1 MTKITKILKENLFT
15 AIIIIAYSL
24 IFILKP
30 ETGITAVGNS
40 GYYLKEMLMIM
51 PVIFVLTALLDV
63 WVPKETIMKYLGKQS
78 KSKGVILSFLL
89 GGISAGPIYA
99 AFPFCIML
107 HKKGA
112 SIKNIIIILSS
123 WAVIKIPM
131 LLNEVK
137 FLGIKFMVVR
147 WVLTIIAIVIFSWIT
162 SKIVKDEDIPNE
174 SAESASEPGA
184 VIINRN
190 ACMGCSLCVKN
201 YPEIFEINNKKAQ
214 VKKYDF
220 ILDDE
225 KLNKAINNC
234 PVKAI
239 HYNNK

>member
-1 MTKITKILKENLFT
+1 MIKITKILKENLFT
-15 AIIIIAYSL
+15 AIIIIAYVL

-30 ETGITAVGNS
+30 ETGMTAVGNS

-78 KSKGVILSFLL
+78 KFKGTILSFLL

-99 AFPFCIML
+99 AFPVCIML

-112 SIKNIIIILSS
+112 SIKNIVIILSS

-131 LLNEVK
+131 LLNEIK
-137 FLGIKFMVVR
+137 FLGIEFMVVR
-147 WVLTIIAIVIFSWIT
+147 WILTVIGIVIFSWIT
-162 SKIVKDEDIPNE
+162 SKIVKDEDIPSE
-174 SAESASEPGA
+174 STPEQEG

-201 YPEIFEINNKKAQ
+201 
-214 VKKYDF
+214 
-220 ILDDE
+220 
-225 KLNKAINNC
+225 
-234 PVKAI
+234 
-239 HYNNK
+239 

>member
-15 AIIIIAYSL
+15 GIIIIAYIV

-30 ETGITAVGNS
+30 ETGMTAVGNS
-40 GYYLKEMLMIM
+40 RYYLKEMLMIM

-78 KSKGVILSFLL
+78 KSKGIILSFLL

-99 AFPFCIML
+99 AFPVCIML

-112 SIKNIIIILSS
+112 SIKNIVIILSS

-162 SKIVKDEDIPNE
+162 SKIVKDEDFPNE
-174 SAESASEPGA
+174 STAEPEG

-190 ACMGCSLCVKN
+190 SCMGCSLCVKN
-201 YPEIFEINNKKAQ
+201 YPELFEISNKKAQ

-239 HYNNK
+239 HFNKR

>member
-1 MTKITKILKENLFT
+1 MTKIIKILKENLFAE
-15 AIIIIAYSL
+15 AIILAYAVL
-24 IFILKP
+24 FIFKP
-30 ETGITAVGNS
+30 ETGMVAVSNS

-78 KSKGVILSFLL
+78 KSKGIILSFLL

-99 AFPFCIML
+99 AFPVCIML

-112 SIKNIIIILSS
+112 SIKNIVIILSS

-174 SAESASEPGA
+174 SASEPGG

-201 YPEIFEINNKKAQ
+201 YPELFEINNKKAQ

>member
-1 MTKITKILKENLFT
+1 MIKITKILKGNLFT
-15 AIIIIAYSL
+15 AIIMIAYAL
-24 IFILKP
+24 MFILKP
-30 ETGITAVGNS
+30 ETGMTAVGNS

-78 KSKGVILSFLL
+78 KLKGTLLSFLL
-89 GGISAGPIYA
+89 GGVSAGPIYA

-112 SIKNIIIILSS
+112 SIKNIVIMLSS

-137 FLGIKFMVVR
+137 FLGFEFMAVR
-147 WVLTIIAIVIFSWIT
+147 WILTVIAIIILSWIT
-162 SKIVKDEDIPNE
+162 SNIVKDEDLPNE
-174 SAESASEPGA
+174 SISELEG
-184 VIINRN
+184 VIVNRN
-190 ACMGCSLCVKN
+190 ACMGCSLCVKS
-201 YPEIFEINNKKAQ
+201 YPELFEVSNKKAQ
-214 VKKYDF
+214 VKKTDF
-220 ILDDE
+220 ILDDT
-225 KLNKAINNC
+225 KLNKAINHC

-239 HYNNK
+239 GFYQR

>member
-1 MTKITKILKENLFT
+1 MTKIIKIIKENLFT
-15 AIIIIAYSL
+15 AIIIIAYAL

-30 ETGITAVGNS
+30 ETGITAVVNS

-51 PVIFVLTALLDV
+51 PVIFVLTALLDI
-63 WVPKETIMKYLGKQS
+63 WVPKETIMKYLGRQS
-78 KSKGVILSFLL
+78 KFKGIILSFLL

-99 AFPFCIML
+99 AFPVCIML

-112 SIKNIIIILSS
+112 SIKNIVIILSS

-137 FLGIKFMVVR
+137 FLGIKFMAVR
-147 WVLTIIAIVIFSWIT
+147 WLLTVIAIVVFSWIA
-162 SKIVKDEDIPNE
+162 SKIVKDEDLP
-174 SAESASEPGA
+174 SEPTSEPEG

-201 YPEIFEINNKKAQ
+201 YPELFEISSKKAQ

-239 HYNNK
+239 HYNNR

>member
-1 MTKITKILKENLFT
+1 MTKITKMLKENLFT
-15 AIIIIAYSL
+15 AIIIIAYAV

-63 WVPKETIMKYLGKQS
+63 WVPKETIIKYLGKQS
-78 KSKGVILSFLL
+78 KSKGVVLSFLL

-112 SIKNIIIILSS
+112 SIKNIVIILSS

-137 FLGIKFMVVR
+137 FLGIKFMIVR
-147 WVLTIIAIVIFSWIT
+147 WVLTVIAIIVFSWIT
-162 SKIVKDEDIPNE
+162 SKIVKDEDLPSE
-174 SAESASEPGA
+174 STSEPEG

-190 ACMGCSLCVKN
+190 SCMGCSLCVKN
-201 YPEIFEINNKKAQ
+201 YPELFEISSKKAK
-214 VKKYDF
+214 VIRYDF
-220 ILDDE
+220 ILDDT
-225 KLNKAINNC
+225 KLNKAIDNC

-239 HYNNK
+239 HFNKR

>member
-15 AIIIIAYSL
+15 GIIIIAYIV

-30 ETGITAVGNS
+30 ETGMTAVGNS
-40 GYYLKEMLMIM
+40 RYYLKEMLMIM

-78 KSKGVILSFLL
+78 KSKGIILSFLL

-99 AFPFCIML
+99 AFPVCIML

-112 SIKNIIIILSS
+112 SIKNIVIILSS

-174 SAESASEPGA
+174 SASEPEG

-201 YPEIFEINNKKAQ
+201 YPELFEINNKKAQ

>member
-1 MTKITKILKENLFT
+1 MKAFKDNLLT
-15 AIIIIAYSL
+15 GIIIIVYAL
-24 IFILKP
+24 IFIIKP
-30 ETGITAVGNS
+30 ETGMDAVNNS

-78 KSKGVILSFLL
+78 KIKGVILSFFL

-112 SIKNIIIILSS
+112 SIKNIVIILSS

-137 FLGIKFMVVR
+137 FLGIKFMAVR
-147 WVLTIIAIVIFSWIT
+147 WILTVSAIVIFSWIT
-162 SKIVKDEDIPNE
+162 SKVVKDDDLPNE
-174 SAESASEPGA
+174 SSPELEGVVVNQNSC
-184 VIINRN
+184 I
-190 ACMGCSLCVKN
+190 GCTLCVKN
-201 YPEIFEINNKKAQ
+201 YPELFQISNKKSQ

-220 ILDDE
+220 ILDDI
-225 KLNKAINNC
+225 KLNKAIDNC

-239 HYNNK
+239 SFYKKI